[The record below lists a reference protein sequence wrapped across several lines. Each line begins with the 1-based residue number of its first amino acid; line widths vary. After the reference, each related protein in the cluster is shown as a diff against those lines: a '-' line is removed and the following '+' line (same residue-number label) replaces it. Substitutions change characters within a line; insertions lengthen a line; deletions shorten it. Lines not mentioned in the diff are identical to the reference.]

1 MNQSFR
7 TALKEG
13 DEPAWVSRQKKV
25 FTSWINLRIKGRDIA
40 PVEDIFE
47 DLKSGFVLYHLFE
60 VLSGTSLRPLGKMN
74 KNAKLRVQRVDNM
87 NIVWAYIKQIDLPL
101 KNHGHFRL
109 DRITDT
115 AYGYGNVPKFERTQV
130 WLTAT

>member
-87 NIVWAYIKQIDLPL
+87 NIVWAYIKQIELPL
-101 KNHGHFRL
+101 A
-109 DRITDT
+109 T
-115 AYGYGNVPKFERTQV
+115 FETLPDFPCHALRF
-130 WLTAT
+130 

>member
-60 VLSGTSLRPLGKMN
+60 VLSGTSLRPLGTPVTGEDR
-74 KNAKLRVQRVDNM
+74 A
-87 NIVWAYIKQIDLPL
+87 ADLASSWRRS
-101 KNHGHFRL
+101 G
-109 DRITDT
+109 
-115 AYGYGNVPKFERTQV
+115 RT
-130 WLTAT
+130 TEGGRRRR

>member
-74 KNAKLRVQRVDNM
+74 KNAKLRVQRV
-87 NIVWAYIKQIDLPL
+87 VLALQLRHAAKRRRDLLLRPL
-101 KNHGHFRL
+101 LHGAIGTL
-109 DRITDT
+109 
-115 AYGYGNVPKFERTQV
+115 
-130 WLTAT
+130 